1 VTALPREPARPL
13 PSAEPDSSSDA
24 DVSTDPLLR
33 VDGLSIGF
41 ETERGLV
48 QVVDAVRFAV
58 ARGEAVA
65 LVGESGC
72 GKSVTARSILGLLPS
87 PPARVSG
94 EVHFDEH
101 ELIGA
106 SQRVLRQVRGS
117 RVGFVFQ
124 DPMTA
129 LNPVYRV
136 GEQIAERL
144 RRHGGL
150 DRKAAARR
158 AVELLAQV
166 GIPAP
171 AERARAW
178 PHELSGGMRQRVVIA
193 IALACDPDL
202 LIADEPTTA
211 LDVTVQAQIMRL
223 LRTAQRERRMG
234 LLLITHDLGLVARYV
249 DRVVVMYAGQVVE
262 QAPVE
267 ALFDGARHP
276 YTRGLLR
283 AVPGAVAPRADGR
296 LWSIPG
302 AVPAPADFPASC
314 RFADRCPRV
323 ADDCRAAPIP
333 MTEAGSRG
341 WRCLH
346 AHLSA
351 DETGE
356 AR

>member
-1 VTALPREPARPL
+1 MTAAPPA
-13 PSAEPDSSSDA
+13 SAEAPE
-24 DVSTDPLLR
+24 PLLR
-33 VDGLSIGF
+33 VDGLSIAFDAADGP
-41 ETERGLV
+41 V
-48 QVVDAVRFAV
+48 AVVDRARFAV

-72 GKSVTARSILGLLPS
+72 GKSVTAKSILGLLPS
-87 PPARVSG
+87 PPARVTG
-94 EVHFDEH
+94 GVRFDGV

-106 SQRVLRQVRGS
+106 PGRVLRRIRGA

-144 RRHGGL
+144 RRHAGL
-150 DRKAAARR
+150 DRKAAAER
-158 AVELLAQV
+158 AVALLGQV

-211 LDVTVQAQIMRL
+211 LDVTVQAQIMAL
-223 LRTAQRERRMG
+223 LRRAQRARRMG

-249 DRVVVMYAGQVVE
+249 DRVIVMYAGQVVE
-262 QAPVE
+262 AAPVE
-267 ALFDGARHP
+267 ALFDGACHP

-283 AVPGAVAPRADGR
+283 AVPGAAAPRPDGR

-302 AVPAPADFPASC
+302 AVPAPRDFPTSC

-323 ADDCRAAPIP
+323 TPECRAAPVA
-333 MTEAGSRG
+333 MSVADDRR
-341 WRCLH
+341 WRCLRPH
-346 AHLSA
+346 PPASGP
-351 DETGE
+351 EV